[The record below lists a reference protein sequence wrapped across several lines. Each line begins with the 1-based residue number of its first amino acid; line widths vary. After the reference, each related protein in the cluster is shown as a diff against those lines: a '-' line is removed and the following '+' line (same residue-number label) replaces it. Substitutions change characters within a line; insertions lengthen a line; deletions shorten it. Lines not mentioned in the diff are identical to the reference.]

1 MIKIPGAIYM
11 AMQPG
16 GSQVTIAHKF
26 YYGVAAEI
34 ARSLSDTAFAE
45 RFGEAVVVKTALAA
59 VGYYED
65 ISADAGLWRTFVTAH
80 KALYNRL
87 LPIFEA
93 GDDYIESELN
103 RADLS
108 FLVWYV
114 TECAQPRPGRV
125 SPFDPVLAQAVDIIY
140 DILDRY
146 YEMAPPAAHYRQL
159 DEVENLRSEEHA
171 ATVWEYMHWLFRR
184 SYLMPHPSFAPE
196 ESADD
201 EAEQQAISDYP
212 TGPLALYAH
221 EWLQLIADPD
231 LDAARHLDGRHRHV
245 TPHRYYE
252 KFVEATGGEVM
263 RIFPDYAS
271 LNRFLSDDMGW
282 GEAGAEGHLPQV
294 ADAKNFTLYVT
305 AERGLLV
312 AVNVAQYIA
321 LPGNALYDPA
331 EARRRAWL
339 LVAKPG
345 FCPIDLVKYLFA
357 NGLVPD
363 ARFPWDDT
371 GRVLLDN
378 WDFFARLYLQ
388 PYYRAR

>member
-16 GSQVTIAHKF
+16 GSAVTIAHKF

-114 TECAQPRPGRV
+114 TKCAQPRPGRV

-171 ATVWEYMHWLFRR
+171 ATE
-184 SYLMPHPSFAPE
+184 
-196 ESADD
+196 D
-201 EAEQQAISDYP
+201 AE
-212 TGPLALYAH
+212 
-221 EWLQLIADPD
+221 
-231 LDAARHLDGRHRHV
+231 
-245 TPHRYYE
+245 
-252 KFVEATGGEVM
+252 
-263 RIFPDYAS
+263 
-271 LNRFLSDDMGW
+271 
-282 GEAGAEGHLPQV
+282 
-294 ADAKNFTLYVT
+294 
-305 AERGLLV
+305 ERG
-312 AVNVAQYIA
+312 N
-321 LPGNALYDPA
+321 
-331 EARRRAWL
+331 W
-339 LVAKPG
+339 
-345 FCPIDLVKYLFA
+345 
-357 NGLVPD
+357 PD
-363 ARFPWDDT
+363 MHI
-371 GRVLLDN
+371 V
-378 WDFFARLYLQ
+378 Y
-388 PYYRAR
+388 